1 MLRRVKKQTSVLD
14 AVSTPRS
21 AWRYTTK
28 YRSAQELTL
37 ECGHEIR
44 TSAIRKHQVQKHWD
58 CPRCEPPSLEQMQKM
73 TLRELAP
80 KLFTFGCDDAG
91 LALVSVLEH
100 APGAW
105 PGLKRILDPSYRG
118 LAVFDLWVALVSAR
132 RAYQQ
137 LPEYQRAAARPPAEV
152 LKAERDVIV
161 VHTALINE
169 VRRLYE
175 VFASEQ
181 RIPEAELMAAAKPK
195 RKAKTKAKAKAK
207 AKTEGAAP

>member
-37 ECGHEIR
+37 ECGHVVR
-44 TSAIRKHQVQKHWD
+44 TNTIRKHQVQKHWD
-58 CPRCEPPSLEQMQKM
+58 CPVCEPPSLEQMQKM
-73 TLRELAP
+73 PLRELTP
-80 KLFTFGCDDAG
+80 KLFAFGRDDVG

-100 APGAW
+100 APRTW

-118 LAVFDLWVALVSAR
+118 LAVFDLRVALVAAR
-132 RAYQQ
+132 RAYHQ
-137 LPEYQRAAARPPAEV
+137 LPEYQRADSQRYAEV
-152 LKAERDVIV
+152 LKAEQDVTE

-169 VRRLYE
+169 VRRLFL
-175 VFASEQ
+175 VFTAEQ
-181 RIPEAELMAAAKPK
+181 LIPEAELTAAAKPK
-195 RKAKTKAKAKAK
+195 RKAKAKAKAKTK